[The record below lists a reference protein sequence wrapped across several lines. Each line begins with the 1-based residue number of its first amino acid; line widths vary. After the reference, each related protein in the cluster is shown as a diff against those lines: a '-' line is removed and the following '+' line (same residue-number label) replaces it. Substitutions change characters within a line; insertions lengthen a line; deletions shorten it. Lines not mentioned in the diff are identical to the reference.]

1 MLQWQSGNVFM
12 KTHKAKMEIGLT
24 AASVLFWRIQT
35 AAAAAATA
43 LRVKYKLDLKLN
55 NTREVKSQVKSRQG
69 MEKL

>member
-1 MLQWQSGNVFM
+1 M

-35 AAAAAATA
+35 AVAATA

-55 NTREVKSQVKSRQG
+55 NTGEVKSQVKSRQG
-69 MEKL
+69 MGKL